1 VRLVQHYLIEA
12 AQRFPE
18 KTALICD
25 KRRLSY
31 VELIERMQ
39 GLSAMLAD
47 SGVQK
52 GDRVLILLDDKTDF
66 LLACYAVMCRGAIA
80 VPLPEG
86 ITFPSVDKIISNCAP
101 WTIIT
106 GRRVL
111 ARFPMLRDK
120 FGFKLF
126 SIEHTSED
134 VQAPAVTNM
143 VVLCP
148 DKMSH
153 SGNHEGSVSLRE
165 DDGAMI
171 LFTSGASGKK
181 GILLSHRNLISAS
194 LSSNEFMGIDPSIQE
209 FVGVPFAHSFG
220 LGRSRSIHFAGGTMV
235 VNNGLFDPI
244 GLVQSVLRNQCDAI
258 SAVPS
263 GFAALFGRLES
274 LLRRIGPQIR
284 FIELGSAFMP
294 LDHKLKL
301 LDIFPNARV
310 CMHYGLAEASQ
321 STFLDF
327 RREQR
332 KLHTVGRAARGVS
345 LLVSNDHGAS
355 VGQMEMGE
363 VLIRGDHVG
372 ICYWNNDQLN
382 SHSFT
387 TDGWFRTGDYGFLD
401 QDGYLHL
408 LGRKDEMI
416 NMGGTKISPLEVEER
431 IHEIY
436 PDCEICVVGVP
447 DPDGIVGEIPVLCYV
462 SDGRVR
468 ITAAELSRVLALR
481 LDRNKIPRVVYR
493 VEHLP
498 RMDND
503 KVSRRDVRKKII
515 VGDIHKLELVH

>member
-25 KRRLSY
+25 RKMLSY
-31 VELIERMQ
+31 ADLIGRMH
-39 GLSAMLAD
+39 GLSAVLAD
-47 SGVQK
+47 RGVQK
-52 GDRVLILLDDKTDF
+52 GDRVLIHLDDKMDF
-66 LLACYAVMCRGAIA
+66 LLACYAVIDRGAIA

-86 ITFPSVDKIISNCAP
+86 ITFPSVDQIIQNCAP
-101 WTIIT
+101 STIIT
-106 GRRVL
+106 SRQVL
-111 ARFPMLRDK
+111 AGFPALRDR

-134 VQAPAVTNM
+134 VQISAVMNM
-143 VVLCP
+143 VVFHP
-148 DKMSH
+148 DKMSR
-153 SGNHEGSVSLRE
+153 SDSHERSAGLEE

-171 LFTSGASGKK
+171 VFTSGASGKK

-194 LSSNEFMGIDPSIQE
+194 LNSNEFLGIDPSIQE

-220 LGRSRSIHFAGGTMV
+220 LGRSRCIHFAGGTMV

-301 LDIFPNARV
+301 LDIFPNARI

-355 VGQMEMGE
+355 VDQMEMGE
-363 VLIRGDHVG
+363 ILIHGDHVG
-372 ICYWNNDQLN
+372 VGYWNNDQLN
-382 SHSFT
+382 SQSFT
-387 TDGWFRTGDYGFLD
+387 ADGWLRTGDYGFLD
-401 QDGYLHL
+401 QEGYLHL

-416 NMGGTKISPLEVEER
+416 NMGGTKISPYEVEEQ

-462 SDGRVR
+462 SDGRVK
-468 ITAAELSRVLALR
+468 ITAAGLSRVLALR

-493 VEHLP
+493 VKHLP
-498 RMDND
+498 RMEND
-503 KVSRRDVRKKII
+503 KVSRGDVRKKII

>member
-1 VRLVQHYLIEA
+1 VRLVQDHLTETA
-12 AQRFPE
+12 LRFPE

-25 KRRLSY
+25 RKTLSY
-31 VELIERMQ
+31 SDLIGGMH

-47 SGVQK
+47 GGVQK
-52 GDRVLILLDDKTDF
+52 GDRVLILLVDKMDF
-66 LLACYAVMCRGAIA
+66 LLACYAVMDRGAIA
-80 VPLPEG
+80 VPLPEA
-86 ITFPSVDKIISNCAP
+86 IALPSVQHIIQICTPS
-101 WTIIT
+101 TIIT
-106 GRRVL
+106 SRQVL
-111 ARFPMLRDK
+111 ATFPLLRDR

-126 SIEHTSED
+126 SIENTDEG
-134 VQAPAVTNM
+134 VQTPMMANKAVFSPNRASNNSTR
-143 VVLCP
+143 
-148 DKMSH
+148 
-153 SGNHEGSVSLRE
+153 EGSLTLRQ

-194 LSSNEFMGIDPSIQE
+194 LNSNEFTRTDSSIRE
-209 FVGVPFAHSFG
+209 FVGVSLAHSSG
-220 LGRSRSIHFAGGTMV
+220 LGRSRCIHFVGGTMV
-235 VNNGLFDPI
+235 VSNGLFDPV
-244 GLVQSVLRNQCDAI
+244 GLVQSVQRNQCDAI

-301 LDIFPNARV
+301 LEIFPNARI

-321 STFLDF
+321 TTFLDF

-345 LLVSNDHGAS
+345 LLISNDQGKG
-355 VGQMEMGE
+355 VGHMEMGE
-363 VLIRGDHVG
+363 ILVRGDHVG
-372 ICYWNNDQLN
+372 VRYWNNDQLN
-382 SHSFT
+382 NQSFT
-387 TDGWFRTGDYGFLD
+387 AEGWFRTGDYGFLD

-416 NMGGTKISPLEVEER
+416 NMGGMKISPLEVEER

-436 PDCEICVVGVP
+436 PDCEVCVVGVP
-447 DPDGIVGEIPVLCYV
+447 DPEGVVGEIPVLCYV
-462 SDGRVR
+462 ASGRVR
-468 ITAAELSRVLALR
+468 ITAADLSRVLASR
-481 LDRNKIPRVVYR
+481 LDRSKIPRVVYK

-498 RMDND
+498 RTENE
-503 KVSRRDVRKKII
+503 KVSRGEVRKKII
-515 VGDIHKLELVH
+515 IGDVHNLELVH